1 MVTIDTA
8 ALAGRGIVA
17 PETKRN
23 RTVEEFRLIKRM
35 VLSQRWDIRELPG
48 NTILVTSALPAEG
61 KTTTA
66 VNLAMSIAAEED
78 LRVLLIDADFIK
90 PDALRQLGVSADKG
104 LIDVL
109 QDLGNASFRATGCKY

>member
-8 ALAGRGIVA
+8 ALAARGIVA

-23 RTVEEFRLIKRM
+23 RTVEEFRLIQRT

-48 NTILVTSALPAEG
+48 NTILVTSALPAEV

-66 VNLAMSIAAEED
+66 VNLAVSIAAEED
-78 LRVLLIDADFIK
+78 VRVLLLDDTLIK
-90 PDALRQLGVSADKG
+90 SHALRQPGCSAGEGSIDAPPSRTGDVERKRGV
-104 LIDVL
+104 
-109 QDLGNASFRATGCKY
+109 

>member
-35 VLSQRWDIRELPG
+35 VLSQRSDIRELPG

-66 VNLAMSIAAEED
+66 VNLAMSIAAEEAQVGRAQA
-78 LRVLLIDADFIK
+78 LTPITNAHLVCRLLLDTKKSKI
-90 PDALRQLGVSADKG
+90 
-104 LIDVL
+104 
-109 QDLGNASFRATGCKY
+109 T